1 MYNRIAK
8 YIVCF
13 LDRHKVVDENK
24 SEICTYGLEI
34 MIAYICYFG
43 VLLILATITNT
54 LIESLLFF
62 TSFVLLRRYAGGFHA
77 SSYRK
82 CHLIFAINQLLFI
95 MLIKFLNVTE
105 AVWLA
110 TVILLIST
118 VIVFVYA
125 PIDNINRRFSN
136 NEYKYFKKSSRI
148 CASII
153 LLIVVVWIYLF
164 GMGKSVF
171 SIVFGYFSASFSI
184 ILGKIQNVRSKFKN
198 NEEVDNV

>member
-8 YIVCF
+8 HIVCF
-13 LDRHKVVDENK
+13 LEHHKVVDENK

-43 VLLILATITNT
+43 VLLLLATITNT
-54 LIESLLFF
+54 FIESLLFF
-62 TSFVLLRRYAGGFHA
+62 TSFVFLRRYAGGFHA

-105 AVWLA
+105 EVWLA
-110 TVILLIST
+110 AVVLLIST

-148 CASII
+148 CASIVFLTVVLWI
-153 LLIVVVWIYLF
+153 LLF
-164 GMGKSVF
+164 GMGKLVF

-184 ILGKIQNVRSKFKN
+184 ILGKIQNVRSKLEN
-198 NEEVDNV
+198 NKEVDNV